1 MMMAAQ
7 SDLVG
12 VTTLMLQNLPSRC
25 QSDEVRKEVDARGFK
40 NAYDFLYLPVRDPNK
55 KSQNYGYAFINFPE
69 AEIAQKVYNLV
80 EAGFLEVRQ
89 RKATVAIADTQGLAA
104 LPKRLPR
111 KSHATPFLAAS
122 SGATTTAF
130 APDTAARKIPLTPLV
145 AHVTHSRWPENEQEV
160 DAAQDEYARS
170 GEVLWGEQPVAKKTA
185 AFFSQEVGELPMPL
199 KVTSHVSDFPLP
211 MSLGVTP
218 EGRLTLHCVTTA
230 HRLSGMDS
238 PCYATISL

>member
-130 APDTAARKIPLTPLV
+130 APDTAARKIPLTPQDGMWL
-145 AHVTHSRWPENEQEV
+145 ENEQEV
-160 DAAQDEYARS
+160 DAAQDEHAQS
-170 GEVLWGEQPVAKKTA
+170 GKVLWAEQPIVKETA
-185 AFFSQEVGELPMPL
+185 TSFSQNGGELSMPV

-230 HRLSGMDS
+230 HRLPSMDC
-238 PCYATISL
+238 PCYATFSI

>member
-130 APDTAARKIPLTPLV
+130 APDTAARKIPLTPQDGMWL
-145 AHVTHSRWPENEQEV
+145 ENEQEV
-160 DAAQDEYARS
+160 DAAQDEHAQS
-170 GEVLWGEQPVAKKTA
+170 GKVLWAEQPIVKETA
-185 AFFSQEVGELPMPL
+185 TSFSQNGGELSMPV

-230 HRLSGMDS
+230 RRLPSMDC
-238 PCYATISL
+238 PRYATFSF